1 MPKAFWKGVI
11 SFGLVVI
18 PVSMSVAVRER
29 PLRFNYLHKK
39 DLVKPS
45 QVLHCPEDG
54 EYFSIKDTVR
64 GYEYTKGHFIVITD
78 DDFEAVPLRT
88 TRSIDIQSFVDAG
101 EIDPIY
107 FFDSHYLEP
116 QRLGEKPFRLLRQ
129 AMMDTGKVAVA
140 KVAFAR
146 KEHLACLRPYA
157 DTLALHTMHYPG
169 EVIAPPPEVAE
180 SKAAPSKAEVNM
192 ATSLIKSME
201 EPFKPEQYR
210 DEYRAALEKIIA
222 AKLKGKKI
230 EMPKAAPEKETE
242 DLMAALEASLAK
254 TKAQPKAAAGK
265 GK

>member
-1 MPKAFWKGVI
+1 MPKAFWKGAI

-18 PVSMSVAVRER
+18 PVSMSIAVKER
-29 PLRFNYLHKK
+29 PLRFSYLHKK
-39 DLVKPS
+39 DLVKPN

-64 GYEYTKGHFIVITD
+64 GYEYNKGRYIVITD

-88 TRSIDIQSFVDAG
+88 TRSIDIQSFVGAD

-116 QRLGEKPFRLLRQ
+116 QKLGEKPFHLLRQ
-129 AMMDTGKVAVA
+129 AMMETGKVAVA

-146 KEHLACLRPYA
+146 KEHLACLRPYG
-157 DTLALHTMHYPG
+157 DTLVLHTMHYPG
-169 EVIAPPPEVAE
+169 EITEAPQATD
-180 SKAAPSKAEVNM
+180 SKTLPSKAEINM

-201 EPFKPEQYR
+201 EPFKPEIYR
-210 DEYRAALEKIIA
+210 DEYRAALEKIID

-230 EMPKAAPEKETE
+230 EAPKTAPEKETE

-254 TKAQPKAAAGK
+254 AKPKAAAGK
-265 GK
+265 EK

>member
-1 MPKAFWKGVI
+1 MPKAFWKGAI

-29 PLRFNYLHKK
+29 PLRFSYLHKK
-39 DLVKPS
+39 DLVKPN
-45 QVLHCPEDG
+45 QVLHCPEDD
-54 EYFSIKDTVR
+54 EYFSVNETVR
-64 GYEYTKGHFIVITD
+64 GYEYTKGQYIVITD
-78 DDFEAVPLRT
+78 KDFEAVPLRT
-88 TRSIDIQSFVDAG
+88 VRSIDIQAFVDAG

-116 QRLGEKPFRLLRQ
+116 QPMGQKPFRLLRQ
-129 AMMDTGKVAVA
+129 AMVDVGKVAVA

-146 KEHLACLRPYA
+146 KEHLACLRPFG
-157 DTLALHTMHYPG
+157 DTLILHTMRYPG
-169 EVIAPPPEVAE
+169 EIAPAPEVAE
-180 SKAAPSKAEVNM
+180 AKAAPAKAELNM
-192 ATSLIKSME
+192 AVSLIKSME
-201 EPFKPEQYR
+201 EKFNPEQYK

-230 EMPKAAPEKETE
+230 EPPKSAPEKETE

-254 TKAQPKAAAGK
+254 TQSKIAAGK